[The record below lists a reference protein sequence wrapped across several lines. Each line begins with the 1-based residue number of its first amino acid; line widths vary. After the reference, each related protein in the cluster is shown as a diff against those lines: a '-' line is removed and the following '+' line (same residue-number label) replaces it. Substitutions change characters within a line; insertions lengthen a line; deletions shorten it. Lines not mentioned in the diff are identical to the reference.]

1 MTSFFNDVNPR
12 QTSRSPRGIM
22 RVVVV
27 IATIV
32 GLAGV
37 MGFAPGTGG
46 ELQREAAGVMPIV
59 DAGNYVGTELG
70 ERLSNNGGM
79 DLSWPRPEGFDGIWF
94 EKEPYGRREHVVWES
109 QRFVGEPVDIPKLK
123 QGQVKGD
130 FVGLP
135 DICGPVVRER
145 MAELGYT
152 DDPELSTNNEIRY
165 SCNFANLDVKQ
176 LHNLDALDL
185 SVGTPGAKLDELTGE
200 MEYQLPRSDEFVA
213 MNGARGASTCMV
225 RGPALRGTDRVYLA
239 TGASN
244 VESQYAMCTINSL
257 YWQVIRNI
265 SGEF

>member
-12 QTSRSPRGIM
+12 HTTRSPRGIM

-27 IATIV
+27 IATV
-32 GLAGV
+32 LGLAGV
-37 MGFAPGTGG
+37 VGFAPGAGG

-152 DDPELSTNNEIRY
+152 DDPELDSNNEIRY
-165 SCNFANLDVKQ
+165 SCNYANMDLEHLDRMDV
-176 LHNLDALDL
+176 LDFSL
-185 SVGTPGAKLDELTGE
+185 GTLPKHPSRFTGE
-200 MEYQLPRSDEFVA
+200 TQYELPSDAEFVA
-213 MNGARGASTCMV
+213 LEGGSPNSSCFVWGEPLKADTRLHLVTA
-225 RGPALRGTDRVYLA
+225 PN
-239 TGASN
+239 N
-244 VESQYAMCTINSL
+244 VDSQYAMCTINSL
-257 YWQVIRNI
+257 YWQVFENVT
-265 SGEF
+265 GGF

>member
-27 IATIV
+27 IAMV
-32 GLAGV
+32 LGLAGV

-46 ELQREAAGVMPIV
+46 ELRREAAGVMPIV

-109 QRFVGEPVDIPKLK
+109 QRFVGQPVDIPKLK

-145 MAELGYT
+145 MAELGYLPSKT
-152 DDPELSTNNEIRY
+152 LESNYEFRY
-165 SCNFANLDVKQ
+165 GCNFGN
-176 LHNLDALDL
+176 
-185 SVGTPGAKLDELTGE
+185 
-200 MEYQLPRSDEFVA
+200 R
-213 MNGARGASTCMV
+213 
-225 RGPALRGTDRVYLA
+225 
-239 TGASN
+239 N
-244 VESQYAMCTINSL
+244 VEIWRISMPWTCPWGLRRDIWNRLRSTRSMSCRRAVITWQFLTVCQMSRAQLGGQDFAMKTGSMWRPVLIGWSHSMRS
-257 YWQVIRNI
+257 VR
-265 SGEF
+265 SMRSTHK

>member
-37 MGFAPGTGG
+37 MGFAPGMGS
-46 ELQREAAGVMPIV
+46 ELRREAAGVMPIV

-109 QRFVGEPVDIPKLK
+109 QRFVGQPVDIPKLK

-145 MAELGYT
+145 MAELGYLPSKT
-152 DDPELSTNNEIRY
+152 LESNYEFRY
-165 SCNFANLDVKQ
+165 GCNFGNRNVENLANLDAVDVS
-176 LHNLDALDL
+176 L
-185 SVGTPGAKLDELTGE
+185 GTPPGYLERVEIDTEYELPTGSD
-200 MEYQLPRSDEFVA
+200 YVAVPNGLPDVSCT
-213 MNGARGASTCMV
+213 ARGP
-225 RGPALRGTDRVYLA
+225 RLRDENRVYVATGVDRV
-239 TGASN
+239 G
-244 VESQYAMCTINSL
+244 SQYAICTVNAL
-257 YWQVIRNI
+257 YSQVIRNVM
-265 SGEF
+265 GEH

>member
-12 QTSRSPRGIM
+12 HTTRSPRGIM

-27 IATIV
+27 IATV
-32 GLAGV
+32 LGLAGV
-37 MGFAPGTGG
+37 VGFAPGAGG

-123 QGQVKGD
+123 QGQVKGE

-152 DDPELSTNNEIRY
+152 DDEGLDSNYDYRY
-165 SCNFANLDVKQ
+165 GCTYVNYGVERAEQLDTIAAS
-176 LHNLDALDL
+176 L
-185 SVGTPGAKLDELTGE
+185 GTPMGDLEEYRGE
-200 MEYQLPRSDEFVA
+200 IDYQLSRESTLVVIASNPDAVA
-213 MNGARGASTCMV
+213 CVARGT
-225 RGPALRGTDRVYLA
+225 RLRDEHRLYVQSGNI
-239 TGASN
+239 N
-244 VESQYAMCTINSL
+244 VKSREANCKNSAF
-257 YWQVIRNI
+257 YWQVFNNVL
-265 SGEF
+265 GES